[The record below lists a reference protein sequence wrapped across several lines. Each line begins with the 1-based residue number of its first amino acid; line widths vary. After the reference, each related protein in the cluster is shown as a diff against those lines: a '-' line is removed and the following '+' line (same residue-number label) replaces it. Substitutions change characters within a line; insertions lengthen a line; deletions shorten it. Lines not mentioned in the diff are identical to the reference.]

1 MSWINR
7 ETVVY
12 KLESLPLDA
21 DGKIVL
27 MEPWNVCVSIGLYV
41 NPVDV
46 GAWCYRR
53 RKRVC
58 LYGERKRRHVVL
70 VDPGSLSKS
79 RVPIVLAFL
88 EYMLHQHGM
97 GIRETTISQKLNE
110 VNKFVIWLGEHETD
124 DFYDRENF
132 KKTKQQKMER
142 FYIKFT

>member
-12 KLESLPLDA
+12 KIDSLPLDT

-70 VDPGSLSKS
+70 VDPEL
-79 RVPIVLAFL
+79 L
-88 EYMLHQHGM
+88 
-97 GIRETTISQKLNE
+97 
-110 VNKFVIWLGEHETD
+110 
-124 DFYDRENF
+124 
-132 KKTKQQKMER
+132 
-142 FYIKFT
+142 